1 MKVIKVSEI
10 KPGQFFTKP
19 VYLDKDI
26 VFVNANVPISENDL
40 ERLKKFGITEVS
52 TAGEV
57 GESKAPIVSSP
68 ELAILN
74 KGTEKTEEINTLK
87 ILYEQIVKSKTHFHT
102 LYRESFETI
111 QYIYRQIAEDKI
123 IEINSIRE
131 VSEKLVD
138 YIRANPHV
146 AFNIL
151 TVSTSGYFL
160 YNQVLQSSLFS
171 ILIGTYLEYS
181 KPKLVELGI
190 SSLFA
195 DIGMA
200 KIPSY
205 ISEKNSSLSEDEVK
219 TVRKHTVLGYQIL
232 TQQVKIKNNL
242 ALTALQHHE
251 NFDGSGYP
259 QKLSGTNIEE
269 FARIH
274 TIADN
279 FAARIHPR
287 PYRGRILP
295 YEAIKSMISIDMN
308 KFDLKIVR
316 IFLNKISMY
325 PIGSSVELSDGRTAM
340 VIDSNT
346 AKPLRPSL
354 KLMQDASGA
363 FLKDM
368 QFLNLLN
375 DTNIYITKA
384 IETPNL

>member
-10 KPGQFFTKP
+10 KPGQSFTKP

-26 VFVNANVPISENDL
+26 VFVNANVPISENDI
-40 ERLKKFGITEVS
+40 ERLKKFGITEVTTLGEISS
-52 TAGEV
+52 TKTQA
-57 GESKAPIVSSP
+57 SP
-68 ELAILN
+68 ELSFFT
-74 KGTEKTEEINTLK
+74 KSPEKLDEMSPLRT
-87 ILYEQIVKSKTHFHT
+87 LYEQITKSKTLFST
-102 LYRESFETI
+102 LYRESLETV
-111 QYIYRQIAEDKI
+111 QYVYRQVADDKTV
-123 IEINSIRE
+123 EINLFRE
-131 VSEKLVD
+131 VSEKLTD
-138 YIRANPHV
+138 HV
-146 AFNIL
+146 RSHPNAAFNIL
-151 TVSTSGYFL
+151 TVPSGGYFL
-160 YNQVLQSSLFS
+160 YNQVLQSTLYSLV
-171 ILIGTYLEYS
+171 IGTCLEYS
-181 KPKLVELGI
+181 KPKLVDLGI
-190 SSLFA
+190 SSLFS
-195 DIGMA
+195 DIGMT

-205 ISEKNSSLSEDEVK
+205 ISEKTSALTEDEMK
-219 TVRKHTVLGYQIL
+219 TIRKHTVLGYQIL
-232 TQQVKIKNNL
+232 TKLIKIKNNL

-259 QKLSGTNIEE
+259 QKLGGTNIEE

-274 TIADN
+274 AIADN
-279 FAARIHPR
+279 FTAQVNSR

-295 YEAIKSMISIDMN
+295 YDAIKSMISVNMN

-325 PIGSSVELSDGRTAM
+325 PIGSSVELSDGRTAI
-340 VIDSNT
+340 VIDSNS

-384 IETPNL
+384 IETPNF